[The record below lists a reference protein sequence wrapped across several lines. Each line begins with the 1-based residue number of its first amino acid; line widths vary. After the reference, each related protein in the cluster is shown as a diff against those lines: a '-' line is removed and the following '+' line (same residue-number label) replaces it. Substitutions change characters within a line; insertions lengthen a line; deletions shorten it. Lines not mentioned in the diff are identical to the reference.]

1 MWCDKC
7 FCLPGSIGEGC
18 CGARTRGRS
27 LAAARVADSNAIAAR
42 LQGPVLG
49 VSLDALSL
57 EVAEATRR
65 DACEKSGF
73 ESSVRRA
80 YAGKKSSGAVP
91 VLVFGQLVA
100 LFLFVVVPLTY
111 LGAAAGFSKETIE
124 WPARASKIE
133 RPIPPQ
139 PATLS
144 LPVSAL
150 LLWSAFARR
159 GLRRAAGGPL
169 LRLHVT
175 CIVGGGA
182 RRGRGGLPRVAQVPR
197 VHLRADQVRLGRRVP
212 FPLPRPCKR
221 GFPTRRSGRPRP
233 LPRRRR
239 GVVFGTAPVFA
250 DGYQRNAGLKFNS
263 LVSYGR

>member
-1 MWCDKC
+1 MA
-7 FCLPGSIGEGC
+7 L
-18 CGARTRGRS
+18 
-27 LAAARVADSNAIAAR
+27 LA
-42 LQGPVLG
+42 
-49 VSLDALSL
+49 
-57 EVAEATRR
+57 
-65 DACEKSGF
+65 
-73 ESSVRRA
+73 
-80 YAGKKSSGAVP
+80 KKSSGAVP

-212 FPLPRPCKR
+212 LSPFPGLVREV
-221 GFPTRRSGRPRP
+221 S
-233 LPRRRR
+233 LLD
-239 GVVFGTAPVFA
+239 GVVDRILVHAVGEASSSELHPSSRMEPEKMAVEVH
-250 DGYQRNAGLKFNS
+250 S
-263 LVSYGR
+263 LVVLRR

>member
-1 MWCDKC
+1 MA
-7 FCLPGSIGEGC
+7 L
-18 CGARTRGRS
+18 
-27 LAAARVADSNAIAAR
+27 LA
-42 LQGPVLG
+42 
-49 VSLDALSL
+49 
-57 EVAEATRR
+57 
-65 DACEKSGF
+65 
-73 ESSVRRA
+73 
-80 YAGKKSSGAVP
+80 KKSSGAVP

-212 FPLPRPCKR
+212 LSPFPGLVREVSLLEGVVGRVPVQ
-221 GFPTRRSGRPRP
+221 SDRPRP

-239 GVVFGTAPVFA
+239 GVVFGTGPVIA
-250 DGYQRNAGLKFNS
+250 DG
-263 LVSYGR
+263 